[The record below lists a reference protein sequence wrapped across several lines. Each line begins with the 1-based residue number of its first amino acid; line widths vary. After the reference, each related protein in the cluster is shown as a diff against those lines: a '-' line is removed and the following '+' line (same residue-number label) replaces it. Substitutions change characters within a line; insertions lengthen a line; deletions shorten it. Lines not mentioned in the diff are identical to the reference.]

1 MSQQNNNEKRKRGF
15 SKTLLIQES
24 ALIWIV
30 TLVFLYLAYF
40 CIVNNYV
47 GSLPFLT
54 AMVAFPYSCY
64 GVSQAIYYV
73 KSKAENT
80 QGGLV
85 YEKAM
90 QEAQQDMPR
99 EMQSS
104 LSEMK
109 QTLETFGYD
118 LDDLKQKT
126 NYNANTYTSNNNVA
140 QPQQTT
146 IEEFDSGNKIENY
159 PNLVNQTVDYSNLN
173 PNPEG
178 PI

>member
-1 MSQQNNNEKRKRGF
+1 MSQQNNNEKRKKAF

-90 QEAQQDMPR
+90 QEAQQNMPH

-126 NYNANTYTSNNNVA
+126 NTYTGNTTVNNNTA
-140 QPQQTT
+140 TT
-146 IEEFDSGNKIENY
+146 KIDDAYESGTLIDNFPELN
-159 PNLVNQTVDYSNLN
+159 NQTVDYSNLN
-173 PNPEG
+173 PDPEG